1 MMNVQSQAG
10 PGTYGGDPG
19 TGGAPGRDAAAYRPG
34 YGAAI
39 VAFGL
44 LVLMAAGSF
53 QYMREH
59 QGAVFENSTESSN
72 GKLEAVAVMGGKR
85 VTSTAGEFRSADAVG
100 VMGHCILDL
109 RQATMQGD
117 TASIDAVAVMGQ
129 VEILVPADWIVLPD
143 DVLTV
148 GSLVNRAR
156 HSDVANPRTVKLT
169 GAVLMGEIQIRR

>member
-1 MMNVQSQAG
+1 MMSVQSQAG
-10 PGTYGGDPG
+10 PGTYGGEPG
-19 TGGAPGRDAAAYRPG
+19 SGGAPGGGAAAYRPG

-39 VAFGL
+39 AAFGL

-53 QYMREH
+53 KYMRGREEP
-59 QGAVFENSTESSN
+59 VFENSSESSS
-72 GKLEAVAVMGGKR
+72 GKLEAVAVMGEKR
-85 VTSTAGEFRSADAVG
+85 VTSRAGDFRTADAVG

-117 TASIDAVAVMGQ
+117 TATIDAVAVMGQ

-156 HSDVANPRTVKLT
+156 HSDAANPRTVNLT
-169 GAVLMGEIQIRR
+169 GAILMGEIQVRR